1 MFEIMLNLNNDNK
14 EPLYMQIYKHIKDE
28 ILCGSI
34 PSDSK
39 LPSIRNLCKDLKVSK
54 NTVEAAYEQLI
65 AEGYVKSK
73 NRSGLYVE
81 NIESSLSNAKNLS
94 SSLYKEKIS
103 DNSHS
108 NIKYDFSSGQID
120 LSAFPY
126 NQFRKTLTRCVDEY
140 SKELLLYGDHKGDY
154 GLRSEIAKYIHH
166 SRGVRCSP
174 EQILISSGTQES
186 LNLLCLILLNLYSSI
201 AFENPSYIGAK
212 DVFRHFNFNI
222 NPINLN
228 EDGVDIDTLS
238 KTNSKIVYVTP
249 SHQYPYGMVMPISKR
264 LKLLNWANKN
274 NGIIIEDDYDGEFRY
289 KGKSIPSL
297 QGLDETGRV
306 VYLGSFSKSLMPS
319 LRISYLV
326 LPKFLLNIYEEKYRT
341 YEQPVPRLMQK
352 TLELFMKEGY
362 WDKHLRKSKVLYKK
376 KQEVLI
382 NSLTKHFGEQ
392 VNIIG
397 ADSGLHILIQVKTE
411 LKEDELINKALKAGI
426 KVHPTLIN
434 WIKPPDD
441 LLPVIFIGFAGV
453 QIEHISDAME
463 TLKKCWFNTK

>member
-1 MFEIMLNLNNDNK
+1 MLEIVFNLNNDNK

-28 ILCGSI
+28 ILCGNI
-34 PSDSK
+34 PSESK
-39 LPSIRNLCKDLKVSK
+39 LPSIRTLCKDLKVSK

-65 AEGYVKSK
+65 AEGYVKPK

-81 NIESSLSNAKNLS
+81 KMESGFSNLKIIS
-94 SSLYKEKIS
+94 SDSYKENIPKTS
-103 DNSHS
+103 YPQ
-108 NIKYDFSSGQID
+108 IKYDFSSGQID
-120 LSAFPY
+120 LSSFPY
-126 NQFRKTLTRCVDEY
+126 TQFRKILTRCVDEY

-154 GLRSEIAKYIHH
+154 GLRYEIAKYIHH

-186 LNLLCLILLNLYSSI
+186 LNLLCLILLNLHSNI

-212 DVFRHFNFNI
+212 DVFKNFNFNI

-228 EDGVDIDTLS
+228 EDGIDINALS
-238 KTNSKIVYVTP
+238 KSNSKIVYVTP
-249 SHQYPYGMVMPISKR
+249 SHQYPYGMVMPISRR
-264 LKLLNWANKN
+264 LKLLNWANEN

-326 LPKFLLNIYEEKYRT
+326 LPQFLLDVYEEKYRT
-341 YEQPVPRLMQK
+341 YEQPVPRLIQK
-352 TLELFMKEGY
+352 TIELFMKEGY

-376 KQEVLI
+376 KQEILI
-382 NSLTKHFGEQ
+382 NSIAKYFGDN

-397 ADSGLHILIQVKTE
+397 ADSGLHILIQINTT
-411 LKEDELINKALKAGI
+411 LKENELIGKALNAGI
-426 KVHPTLIN
+426 KVHPTLVSWVN
-434 WIKPPDD
+434 PPNDI
-441 LLPVIFIGFAGV
+441 LPVIFIGFAGI
-453 QIEHISDAME
+453 QIEHIPEAIEALSE
-463 TLKKCWFNTK
+463 CWL

>member
-1 MFEIMLNLNNDNK
+1 MLEIVFNLNNENK
-14 EPLYMQIYKHIKDE
+14 VPLYMQIYKHIKDE
-28 ILCGSI
+28 ILCGNI

-54 NTVEAAYEQLI
+54 NTIEAAYEQLI

-81 NIESSLSNAKNLS
+81 KIENDFNTYKSFSSDSF
-94 SSLYKEKIS
+94 KEKILETVYPPV
-103 DNSHS
+103 
-108 NIKYDFSSGQID
+108 KYDFSSGQID
-120 LSAFPY
+120 LSSFPY
-126 NQFRKTLTRCVDEY
+126 TQFRKTLTRCVDEY

-154 GLRSEIAKYIHH
+154 GLRYEITKYIHH

-186 LNLLCLILLNLYSSI
+186 LNLLCLILLNLHSSI

-212 DVFRHFNFNI
+212 DVFKHFNFNI
-222 NPINLN
+222 TPINLT
-228 EDGVDIDTLS
+228 EDGIDIESLNKS
-238 KTNSKIVYVTP
+238 NSNIVYVTP

-264 LKLLNWANKN
+264 LKLLNWANEN

-297 QGLDETGRV
+297 QGLDETERV

-326 LPKFLLNIYEEKYRT
+326 LPKCLLNIYEEKYKT

-376 KQEVLI
+376 KHEVLI
-382 NSLTKHFGEQ
+382 NSIMKHLGHN
-392 VNIIG
+392 VTIIG
-397 ADSGLHILIQVKTE
+397 ADSGLHLLIQVNIN
-411 LKEDELINKALKAGI
+411 LKEEDLIDKALKAGI
-426 KVHPTLIN
+426 KVHPTLVN
-434 WIKPPDD
+434 WIKPPAD
-441 LLPVIFIGFAGV
+441 LLPVIFIGFAGI
-453 QIEHISDAME
+453 QIEHISDAIE
-463 TLKKCWFNTK
+463 ALNKCWFK